1 MRQLLKDIIQ
11 GKDKVNHYS
20 LQNGLQQYK
29 GQIYLGPTCNLKSK
43 VLRHIHNS
51 PIGGHSGYLKSYHR
65 LKQDFFCEGMSA
77 DSKRHIRE
85 CEVCQQNEVRNL
97 VASWSSATSTHS

>member
-1 MRQLLKDIIQ
+1 MRQLLQDIIQ

-20 LQNGLQQYK
+20 LQNGLLPYK

-65 LKQDFFCEGMSA
+65 LKQDFFWEGMSA
-77 DSKRHIRE
+77 DLKRHIRE
-85 CEVCQQNEVRNL
+85 CEVCQQNEVKKL
-97 VASWSSATSTHS
+97 VS